1 MYKRNQKHFGDVIPI
16 QKYIFSSVSFIHF
29 NLDYVL
35 DKYMCAVGRKPYRG
49 SQQFILL
56 GRRRYLCDVMLNKI
70 KFDEH
75 IFC

>member
-16 QKYIFSSVSFIHF
+16 QKYIFSSVSFIH
-29 NLDYVL
+29 LDYIL
-35 DKYMCAVGRKPYRG
+35 DKYMCAVGRRQYRD
-49 SQQFILL
+49 SLQFILL

-70 KFDEH
+70 KSDEN